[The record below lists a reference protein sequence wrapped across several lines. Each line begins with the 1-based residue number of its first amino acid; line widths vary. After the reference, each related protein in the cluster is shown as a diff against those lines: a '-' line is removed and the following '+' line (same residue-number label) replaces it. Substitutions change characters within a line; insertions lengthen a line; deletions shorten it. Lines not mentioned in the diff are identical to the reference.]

1 MKQWFAPSQLLPM
14 WECLKFFQMPG
25 IEFLFDRILLSLSV
39 PVSVSAHMHDVVV
52 FAKLLSLF
60 KNLFGGK
67 STFLFLLCCFT
78 KVTPSEDF
86 SPLRSNLMER

>member
-1 MKQWFAPSQLLPM
+1 
-14 WECLKFFQMPG
+14 MPG

-39 PVSVSAHMHDVVV
+39 SVSVSVSLMNDVVV

-78 KVTPSEDF
+78 NVTPSEDF